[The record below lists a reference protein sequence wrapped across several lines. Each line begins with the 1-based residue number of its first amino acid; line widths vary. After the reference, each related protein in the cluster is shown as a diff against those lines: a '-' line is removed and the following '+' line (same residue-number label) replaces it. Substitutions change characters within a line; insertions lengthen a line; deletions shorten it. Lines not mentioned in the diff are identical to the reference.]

1 MEIEYARLEEWNFD
15 INDYLADITN
25 DKFDMLA
32 HVNWTFL
39 FCNFNNYWNLI
50 GDETFKA
57 KHTIIADENYAL
69 EKI

>member
-32 HVNWTFL
+32 HVN
-39 FCNFNNYWNLI
+39 
-50 GDETFKA
+50 
-57 KHTIIADENYAL
+57 
-69 EKI
+69 